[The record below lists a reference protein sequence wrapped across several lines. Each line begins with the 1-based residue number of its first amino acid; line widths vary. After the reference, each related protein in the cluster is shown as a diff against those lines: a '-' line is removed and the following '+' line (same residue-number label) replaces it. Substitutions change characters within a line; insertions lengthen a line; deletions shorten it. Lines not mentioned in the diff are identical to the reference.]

1 MELIEAIRTR
11 RSIRQFT
18 DRPVPEAMI
27 GQIIEAGMMAPS
39 AGNQQPWHFL
49 VISDRDKLTAMQAFH
64 PYSTMAAKAAV
75 SILVCGEPEGLKYP
89 QLWPQDCA
97 AATQNM
103 LLAARDLGLG
113 TVWVGIYPLE
123 ERMAGCRTLWGI
135 PEKVVPF
142 ALVPV
147 GWPAATFAAVD
158 RFKPD
163 RIHHERW

>member
-11 RSIRQFT
+11 RSIRQFE
-18 DRPVPEAMI
+18 DRPVPAAMI
-27 GQIIEAGMMAPS
+27 RQIIEAGMMAPS

-49 VISDRDKLTAMQAFH
+49 VITDRDSLVALQTYH
-64 PYSTMAAKAAV
+64 PYSTMAAKAAA
-75 SILVCGEPEGLKYP
+75 SILVCGAPDGLKYP

-113 TVWVGIYPLE
+113 TVWLGIYPLE
-123 ERMAGCRTLWGI
+123 ERMTGCRTLWEI
-135 PEKVVPF
+135 PEAVVPF

-147 GWPAATFAAVD
+147 GWPAAKFAPA
-158 RFKPD
+158 D
-163 RIHHERW
+163 RIKPERIHTGRW

>member
-18 DRPVPEAMI
+18 DQPVSDELIRRIIAAAM
-27 GQIIEAGMMAPS
+27 QAPS
-39 AGNQQPWHFL
+39 AGNQQPWHF
-49 VISDRDKLTAMQAFH
+49 VVTTDRDKLTELQAVH
-64 PYSTMAAKAAV
+64 PHSAMAARAPV
-75 SILVCGEPEGLKYP
+75 SILVCGATAGLKYP

-97 AATQNM
+97 AATQNL

-123 ERMAGCRTLWGI
+123 ERLAACRRLWGI
-135 PEKVVPF
+135 PAEVTPF

-147 GWPAATFAAVD
+147 GWPAASFSVVD
-158 RFKPD
+158 RFQPD
-163 RIHHERW
+163 RIHHEQW

>member
-11 RSIRQFT
+11 RSIRQFE
-18 DRPVPEAMI
+18 DKPVHEAMI

-49 VISDRDKLTAMQAFH
+49 VISDRDQLVAMQAFH

-75 SILVCGEPEGLKYP
+75 SILVCGAPVGLKYP
-89 QLWPQDCA
+89 QLWPLDCA

-113 TVWVGIYPLE
+113 SVWLGIYPLE
-123 ERMAGCRTLWGI
+123 ERMAGCRALWGI
-135 PEKVVPF
+135 PEEVVPF

-147 GWPAATFAAVD
+147 GWPAAKFAIAD